1 MQTTMQSSLT
11 SSPFLA
17 GRSCRK
23 SSIASLAPSV
33 RSRTGRTA
41 LVVRAE
47 KTQVGS
53 LVDYQGDLL
62 LAVSPYRL
70 QSEYI
75 TSNFGKIAMAPMQL
89 ISTLG
94 LYLRDLPG
102 LWDLY
107 CRSVKGL

>member
-23 SSIASLAPSV
+23 ASIAGLIPSF

-47 KTQVGS
+47 KAQV
-53 LVDYQGDLL
+53 
-62 LAVSPYRL
+62 L
-70 QSEYI
+70 Q
-75 TSNFGKIAMAPMQL
+75 
-89 ISTLG
+89 
-94 LYLRDLPG
+94 R
-102 LWDLY
+102 
-107 CRSVKGL
+107 RKGLV